1 LELNSTQCNLTVCKK
16 HSIASSAK
24 IKAKVP
30 KKKMGQINT
39 PYTIDIATPSLKI
52 PSLTTGISTKASL
65 KII

>member
-1 LELNSTQCNLTVCKK
+1 
-16 HSIASSAK
+16 
-24 IKAKVP
+24 
-30 KKKMGQINT
+30 MGQINT